1 MGLINMIS
9 ILALSC
15 LVVLP
20 AVLANDPPC
29 TRCCN
34 VESTVVE
41 SALRLVQCEKGAL
54 NCPEEQNL
62 VDDYL
67 PEYVRCLIKSK
78 NRAAGRD
85 GRSMQF
91 ICGFLLLIFVPS
103 FVGPGVT
110 RGLILIARGLILIAR
125 GLMLIAMR
133 LIMIAMR
140 LMTMAMRLMTIAT
153 LLTMI
158 AMRLRMKVMA
168 LKRRMRTKRRMK
180 RKRKRKKRKRWRK
193 RKRSKMRS
201 KKLLSITVLL

>member
-1 MGLINMIS
+1 MGIMIS

-15 LVVLP
+15 LIVLP

-34 VESTVVE
+34 LESTVVV

-54 NCPEEQNL
+54 DCPEDQNL

-67 PEYVRCLIKSK
+67 PEYMRCLIKNNK
-78 NRAAGRD
+78 RASGRD

-91 ICGFLLLIFVPS
+91 LSVYCLIILLPS
-103 FVGPGVT
+103 LVVGLGVT
-110 RGLILIARGLILIAR
+110 TVT
-125 GLMLIAMR
+125 
-133 LIMIAMR
+133 MIATR
-140 LMTMAMRLMTIAT
+140 LTMIAT
-153 LLTMI
+153 RLTMI

-180 RKRKRKKRKRWRK
+180 TKRKRRRKKR

>member
-15 LVVLP
+15 LLVLP
-20 AVLANDPPC
+20 AVLADDPPC

-54 NCPEEQNL
+54 NCPEEKNL

-67 PEYVRCLIKSK
+67 PEYMRCLIKSN

-91 ICGFLLLIFVPS
+91 IYGFLPANI
-103 FVGPGVT
+103 
-110 RGLILIARGLILIAR
+110 
-125 GLMLIAMR
+125 
-133 LIMIAMR
+133 
-140 LMTMAMRLMTIAT
+140 
-153 LLTMI
+153 
-158 AMRLRMKVMA
+158 
-168 LKRRMRTKRRMK
+168 
-180 RKRKRKKRKRWRK
+180 
-193 RKRSKMRS
+193 RSLVCGS
-201 KKLLSITVLL
+201 GGNAGSDSDSEGSDADSDASDNDSDASDDDGDASDDDSDASDDDSDASEDESDGSEEEDEDEEEDEEEEEEEEEEEVEEEEEE

>member
-67 PEYVRCLIKSK
+67 PEYMRCLIKSK

-91 ICGFLLLIFVPS
+91 ICGFLPANIRSLVCGS
-103 FVGPGVT
+103 GGNA
-110 RGLILIARGLILIAR
+110 GSDSDGEGSDSDSEGSDDDSDASEDESDGSEEEDEDEEEDEEEEEEEEEE
-125 GLMLIAMR
+125 
-133 LIMIAMR
+133 
-140 LMTMAMRLMTIAT
+140 
-153 LLTMI
+153 
-158 AMRLRMKVMA
+158 
-168 LKRRMRTKRRMK
+168 
-180 RKRKRKKRKRWRK
+180 RWRK

>member
-15 LVVLP
+15 LLVLP

-54 NCPEEQNL
+54 NCPEEKNL

-67 PEYVRCLIKSK
+67 PEYMRCLIKSN

-91 ICGFLLLIFVPS
+91 ICGFLPANIRSLVC
-103 FVGPGVT
+103 GPG
-110 RGLILIARGLILIAR
+110 GSEGSDSDSEGSDSDSEGSDDDSDASDDDSDASEDESDGSEEEDEDEEEDEEEE
-125 GLMLIAMR
+125 
-133 LIMIAMR
+133 
-140 LMTMAMRLMTIAT
+140 
-153 LLTMI
+153 
-158 AMRLRMKVMA
+158 
-168 LKRRMRTKRRMK
+168 
-180 RKRKRKKRKRWRK
+180 
-193 RKRSKMRS
+193 KRSKMRS
-201 KKLLSITVLL
+201 KK

>member
-15 LVVLP
+15 LLVLP

-54 NCPEEQNL
+54 NCPEEKNL

-67 PEYVRCLIKSK
+67 PEYMRCLIKSN

-91 ICGFLLLIFVPS
+91 ICGFLPANIRPLVCGS
-103 FVGPGVT
+103 GGNAGSDSDSEGSDTDSDASDDDGDASDDDSDASDDDSDASEDESDGSEEEDEDEEEDEEEEEEEEEEEVEEEEEE
-110 RGLILIARGLILIAR
+110 
-125 GLMLIAMR
+125 
-133 LIMIAMR
+133 
-140 LMTMAMRLMTIAT
+140 
-153 LLTMI
+153 
-158 AMRLRMKVMA
+158 
-168 LKRRMRTKRRMK
+168 
-180 RKRKRKKRKRWRK
+180 
-193 RKRSKMRS
+193 
-201 KKLLSITVLL
+201 

>member
-67 PEYVRCLIKSK
+67 PEYMRCLIKSK

-91 ICGFLLLIFVPS
+91 ICGFLPANI
-103 FVGPGVT
+103 
-110 RGLILIARGLILIAR
+110 
-125 GLMLIAMR
+125 
-133 LIMIAMR
+133 
-140 LMTMAMRLMTIAT
+140 
-153 LLTMI
+153 
-158 AMRLRMKVMA
+158 
-168 LKRRMRTKRRMK
+168 
-180 RKRKRKKRKRWRK
+180 
-193 RKRSKMRS
+193 RSLVCGS
-201 KKLLSITVLL
+201 GGNAASDNDSDASDDDGDASDDDSDASDDDSDASEDESDGSEEEDEDEEEDEEEEEEEEEEEVEEEEEE